1 MTASE
6 KYLPLDGIK
15 VFELGIAIA
24 SPFCGKLMAHFGA
37 DVIKIESRTS
47 PDVVRLLGS
56 AWLKDREDLASIA
69 SDTSPYVSEMNA
81 SKRSVGL
88 ELKTEQGKAAA
99 MQILAQ
105 CDVFIANFGAR
116 ALADLGFDYES
127 VKAVKPDIVYVQLP
141 GFGSNPD
148 MPYYPF
154 VAWGPNQAPLVGM
167 DDFTGHNDDPPAGIA
182 TVAPPD
188 YMSALHAAIATLT
201 GLEQRDLTGQ
211 GVHVDI
217 SQFETTLALLGP
229 FVMDYDLTGTVPSR
243 IGNRSM
249 WGAPQGVYPCSGSE
263 NWIAISATENEDWD
277 ALKAL
282 AGNAI
287 DDFFDNPDLRVEQQD
302 LLDKQI
308 ADWTINYQVDD
319 LADRLQTVGV
329 AAHTVSR
336 NEDLL
341 RDTHVM
347 SRGWYQIAPSKRLGR
362 DVFSNCLVRLDQTPG
377 RWTHAGPSMGQHTR
391 EVLQSYAG
399 LSDAQIDGLI
409 EVEAA
414 FESIDPDT
422 TTNRPW
428 DDWIHMFIPG
438 VDDARD
444 L

>member
-1 MTASE
+1 
-6 KYLPLDGIK
+6 
-15 VFELGIAIA
+15 
-24 SPFCGKLMAHFGA
+24 
-37 DVIKIESRTS
+37 
-47 PDVVRLLGS
+47 
-56 AWLKDREDLASIA
+56 
-69 SDTSPYVSEMNA
+69 
-81 SKRSVGL
+81 
-88 ELKTEQGKAAA
+88 
-99 MQILAQ
+99 
-105 CDVFIANFGAR
+105 
-116 ALADLGFDYES
+116 
-127 VKAVKPDIVYVQLP
+127 
-141 GFGSNPD
+141 
-148 MPYYPF
+148 
-154 VAWGPNQAPLVGM
+154 
-167 DDFTGHNDDPPAGIA
+167 
-182 TVAPPD
+182 
-188 YMSALHAAIATLT
+188 
-201 GLEQRDLTGQ
+201 
-211 GVHVDI
+211 
-217 SQFETTLALLGP
+217 
-229 FVMDYDLTGTVPSR
+229 
-243 IGNRSM
+243 M

-287 DDFFDNPDLRVEQQD
+287 DDSFDNPDLRVEQQD

-391 EVLQSYAG
+391 EVLKSYAG

-409 EVEAA
+409 KVEAA
-414 FESIDPDT
+414 FESMDPDT

-428 DDWIHMFIPG
+428 DDWIHMLIPG

>member
-1 MTASE
+1 MTESE
-6 KYLPLDGIK
+6 EQLPLSGIK

-24 SPFCGKLMAHFGA
+24 SPFCGKLMAYFGA

-47 PDVVRLLGS
+47 PDIVRLLGS
-56 AWLKDREDLASIA
+56 AWLKDREELASIA

-88 ELKTEQGKAAA
+88 ELKTDQGRATA
-99 MQILAQ
+99 MQVLAE
-105 CDVFIANFGAR
+105 CDVFLANFGAR

-141 GFGSNPD
+141 GFGSNPGT
-148 MPYYPF
+148 PYYPF

-167 DDFTGHNDDPPAGIA
+167 DDFTGHSDDPPAGIA

-201 GLEQRDLTGQ
+201 GLEQRDLTGE

-229 FVMDYDLTGTVPSR
+229 FVMDYDLTGAIPSR
-243 IGNRSM
+243 MGNRSM
-249 WGAPQGVYPCSGSE
+249 WGAPQGVYPCSGTE
-263 NWIAISATENEDWD
+263 NWIAISATDEDDWR
-277 ALKAL
+277 AVRTL

-287 DDFFDNPDLRVEQQD
+287 DQMFDDAALRMEHQD
-302 LLDKQI
+302 QLDEEM
-308 ADWTINYQVDD
+308 ASWTAAFQVDD
-319 LADRLQTVGV
+319 LVYRLQTLGV
-329 AAHTVSR
+329 AAHTVST

-341 RDTHVM
+341 HDTHVM
-347 SRGWYQIAPSKRLGR
+347 SRGWYQVADSKRLGR
-362 DVFSNCLVRLDQTPG
+362 DVFSNCAVRLDQTPG

-391 EVLQSYAG
+391 EVLQSFVG
-399 LSDAQIDGLI
+399 LSDTQIDELI
-409 EVEAA
+409 DAEAA
-414 FESIDPDT
+414 FEAIAPETVTS
-422 TTNRPW
+422 RPW